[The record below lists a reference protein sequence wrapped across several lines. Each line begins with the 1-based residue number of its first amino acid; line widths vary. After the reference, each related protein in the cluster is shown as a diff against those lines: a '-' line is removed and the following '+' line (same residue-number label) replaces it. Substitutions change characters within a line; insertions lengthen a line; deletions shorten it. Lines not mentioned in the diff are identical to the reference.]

1 MSRLI
6 TILDDE
12 PDMLEVVESFL
23 EDEGFKVNKFTESE
37 RFFQSI
43 KKEIPDLIIL
53 DLMLPESNGFEIC
66 KYLKGN
72 DMYSDIPV
80 IMFSAK
86 DGETDKV
93 VGLELGADDYVTKPF
108 SGKELAARVKAVL
121 RRHSKNKNT
130 KKINV
135 NENLIIDREK
145 HEVLFDRRK
154 IDLTTT
160 EFRILE
166 LLSSRRGI
174 VFSRARILDHLW
186 GNEKLIIDRSI
197 DVHINRLREKLG
209 VAASLIKCV
218 RGVGYKLD
226 DSEKLH

>member
-1 MSRLI
+1 MGKLI
-6 TILDDE
+6 TIIDDE

-23 EDEGFKVNKFTESE
+23 ADEGFKVNKCTEEKS
-37 RFFQSI
+37 FFKSI
-43 KKEIPDLIIL
+43 EKNLPDLIIL
-53 DLMLPESNGFEIC
+53 DLMLNDSSGFEIC
-66 KYLKGN
+66 RTLKN
-72 DMYSDIPV
+72 DIRYSDIPI

-108 SGKELAARVKAVL
+108 SGKELAARVKVLL
-121 RRHSKNKNT
+121 RRSRKNKDT

-135 NENLIIDREK
+135 NEHLTIDTEK
-145 HEVLFDRRK
+145 YEVSINNKK

-166 LLSSRRGI
+166 LLSSRKGI
-174 VFSRARILDHLW
+174 VFSRTRILDHLW
-186 GNEKLIIDRSI
+186 GNEKLIVDRSI

-209 VAASLIKCV
+209 TSSSLIKCV
-218 RGVGYKLD
+218 RGVGYKIEE
-226 DSEKLH
+226 SNRLH